1 MKQDTKDMEKTP
13 RTRRRTPWTW
23 RRTPGT
29 WTRTPRTWRRTSR
42 TYTTELPKFRKNV
55 CVWVF
60 LVRNYVRFVQ
70 YSLWVDECKCKAQAK
85 WYFAGGEVWLNDGWL
100 NRSTLKG
107 CLPLHLFVFIFRN
120 TWTPMTWSP
129 WTWLILTQN
138 MASSIRSSAIR
149 GQGLRPRVSIT
160 CMQYCTFKQYSTL
173 FLESEYCLS
182 HWGSSLPWQFYEPYF
197 YFYLTS

>member
-1 MKQDTKDMEKTP
+1 M
-13 RTRRRTPWTW
+13 
-23 RRTPGT
+23 
-29 WTRTPRTWRRTSR
+29 
-42 TYTTELPKFRKNV
+42 

-70 YSLWVDECKCKAQAK
+70 YSLWVDECKWKAQAK
-85 WYFAGGEVWLNDGWL
+85 WYFAGGEVWLNNGWL
-100 NRSTLKG
+100 NRYTLKG

-160 CMQYCTFKQYSTL
+160 FNTACSTVHLNSTVPCSLSQNTASAIGDLL
-173 FLESEYCLS
+173 FLGNFMS
-182 HWGSSLPWQFYEPYF
+182 HIFIFILLLNGLQ
-197 YFYLTS
+197 LT